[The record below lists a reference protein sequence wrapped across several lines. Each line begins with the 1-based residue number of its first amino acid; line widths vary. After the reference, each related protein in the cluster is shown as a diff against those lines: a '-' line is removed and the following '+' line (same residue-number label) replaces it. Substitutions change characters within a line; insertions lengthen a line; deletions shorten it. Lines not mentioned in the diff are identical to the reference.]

1 MGKSGKKTPKS
12 RINIRANQ
20 NTGIEIPAVAKT
32 MLTIPLPVKNWM
44 RQPQKFKVDI
54 TLADGAVAG
63 GRATGTA
70 DLDDPIHLEILWNR
84 MIAAVDEAAA
94 SLLRSAFSTVVRES
108 YDFSCVVTDANG
120 NALAQASDSIPS
132 FIGTLPDTVKHF
144 IAAFPPE
151 TLSPGDVLITNDP
164 HMGTGH
170 LPDISVCRPLF
181 SGSALVGFAAE
192 NRDLIRILFSRESDV
207 TEVQTDVLQLMAN
220 RASVVRRQ
228 LVDERR
234 MPAEIDPDVFAQAL
248 IGMWAR
254 VVAWWAEDTSRAP
267 REVVIE
273 TLTQIQ
279 LHGTHPEPL
288 KPR

>member
-1 MGKSGKKTPKS
+1 MNPGSTASRSTAGVRARAATRTRLLESGKTLF
-12 RINIRANQ
+12 AEQ
-20 NTGIEIPAVAKT
+20 GLHGIT
-32 MLTIPLPVKNWM
+32 TH
-44 RQPQKFKVDI
+44 D
-54 TLADGAVAG
+54 
-63 GRATGTA
+63 
-70 DLDDPIHLEILWNR
+70 
-84 MIAAVDEAAA
+84 IAAHAGVAAGTFYNH
-94 SLLRSAFSTVVRES
+94 FSDKAALFREIT
-108 YDFSCVVTDANG
+108 DQALAGLTGRLDAVTDSTRDYRKAVR
-120 NALAQASDSIPS
+120 LQA
-132 FIGTLPDTVKHF
+132 T
-144 IAAFPPE
+144 
-151 TLSPGDVLITNDP
+151 
-164 HMGTGH
+164 
-170 LPDISVCRPLF
+170 
-181 SGSALVGFAAE
+181 ALVGFAAE
-192 NRDLIRILFSRESDV
+192 NRDLIRILFSRESDA